1 MVSER
6 QFLLKGRTDRVIKL
20 EEKRIS
26 LVEVEKRL
34 DHLDWINESVVIPM
48 TESDRLT
55 LVAAIV
61 LTSAGTA
68 KLNEL
73 GKGKFWLLL
82 RGELRQWLEP
92 IAIPRRYRVVSEIP
106 LNSQGKRLTN
116 QIEQL
121 FH

>member
-1 MVSER
+1 LFPGIDVELNQENCLRLRSPHIDGENWYQTADECEMVSER

-55 LVAAIV
+55 LVAA
-61 LTSAGTA
+61 
-68 KLNEL
+68 
-73 GKGKFWLLL
+73 
-82 RGELRQWLEP
+82 
-92 IAIPRRYRVVSEIP
+92 
-106 LNSQGKRLTN
+106 
-116 QIEQL
+116 
-121 FH
+121 

>member
-1 MVSER
+1 
-6 QFLLKGRTDRVIKL
+6 
-20 EEKRIS
+20 
-26 LVEVEKRL
+26 
-34 DHLDWINESVVIPM
+34 
-48 TESDRLT
+48 
-55 LVAAIV
+55 
-61 LTSAGTA
+61 TA